1 MTSTPRSKSD
11 DENGPVQAMVVGD
24 SSGVVAG
31 LVCKI
36 LEADPRIDVAARP
49 ADGLEAVSQ
58 FRTLQAEAVVLDI
71 GGAGDN
77 ALTTLSRLLRIDPE
91 VRVIMVSTLT
101 FTNVKTAMEGLKR
114 GAAEYMQTPATHTKE
129 RSLAVFRHNL
139 TETVLGLA
147 LTRRRAGKRKAISA
161 KARVSDR
168 PIELRKES
176 MLPPEVLVIGS
187 STGGPQALLAVIK
200 ALPPA
205 VTVPILIA
213 QHMPPGFTAS
223 LAANIEEKSG
233 RPSAEGKDGEILEKG
248 RVYMAPGDYHMVVE
262 RSDGKVCIRIN
273 REKRENYCRPSA
285 DPLFRSVASVFGA
298 KTLATVLTGMGKD
311 GEAGAR
317 VIAEAGGTVVAQ
329 DEATCVVW
337 GMPKAVAE
345 AGLCS
350 AVLPLGDI
358 AGYLGKF
365 VTGGEKQAE

>member
-11 DENGPVQAMVVGD
+11 DENGPVQAMVVGA
-24 SSGVVAG
+24 SGVVAG

-101 FTNVKTAMEGLKR
+101 FTNVKTAMEGLER

-200 ALPPA
+200 ALPDA

-262 RSDGKVCIRIN
+262 RSDGEIRIRIN
-273 REKRENYCRPSA
+273 QKKRENYCRPSA

-298 KTLATVLTGMGKD
+298 KTLATVLTGMGND
-311 GEAGAR
+311 GAAGAR

-329 DEATCVVW
+329 NEATCIVW